1 MRISDWSSD
10 VCSSDLRVERPGRR
24 LDEFQ
29 PLHRHVVAERIRRD
43 DIRVRDLG
51 VDQRAGQAE
60 VPALARLEG
69 DLRLYAVKP
78 RLADV
83 GIVVRCDKAVIA
95 RQARLLAFILVVEQS
110 RVDRQPP
117 VEEESGQ
124 ASCRERGWPYVWL
137 SGVAVYS

>member
-1 MRISDWSSD
+1 MRLFQRQRI
-10 VCSSDLRVERPGRR
+10 VGQGEILLVAPVHLGLERKPAQGRRQMMGGKRVERPGRR

-69 DLRLYAVKP
+69 DLRLYAVTP
-78 RLADV
+78 RLAAV
-83 GIVVRCDKAVIA
+83 GIVVRYEKSTDEGRGGKECASTC
-95 RQARLLAFILVVEQS
+95 RS
-110 RVDRQPP
+110 RWSP
-117 VEEESGQ
+117 
-124 ASCRERGWPYVWL
+124 
-137 SGVAVYS
+137 